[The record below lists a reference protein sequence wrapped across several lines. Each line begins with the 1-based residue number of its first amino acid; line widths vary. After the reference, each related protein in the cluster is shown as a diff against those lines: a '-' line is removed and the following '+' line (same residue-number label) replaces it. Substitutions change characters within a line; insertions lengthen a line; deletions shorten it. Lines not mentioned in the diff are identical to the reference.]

1 MRKFACVFS
10 LILLAQGVP
19 MIVGA
24 QEVGDPID
32 VVLQAGLMA
41 KDADGNFNA
50 VGIINRAELA
60 SILVKTFQLER
71 RNTAQKPDISVPDVE
86 QSFWGYNAIQ
96 TVLKTGTMS
105 GYRDGLFFPNQ
116 RVTRAEALAIFA
128 QAYGVFQLP
137 EESISEILAVYPDAG
152 EIPSWARKSVAT
164 ALYEKFVNIEEGTNR
179 INPLKPMSRWDMAY
193 ILSRYL
199 ERQTKPDSVPVRS
212 NSTPVPIDIP
222 VKPVSVPG
230 GGNSTPEPIDIPIPT
245 PEN

>member
-1 MRKFACVFS
+1 MRKFVCVFS
-10 LILLAQGVP
+10 LILLAQGMP
-19 MIVGA
+19 IMVGS

-41 KDADGNFNA
+41 KDANGNFNA
-50 VGIINRAELA
+50 EGIISRAELA
-60 SILVKTFQLER
+60 SILVRTFQLER
-71 RNTAQKPDISVPDVE
+71 RNTAQKPDIPVPDVE

-137 EESISEILAVYPDAG
+137 EESVSEILAAYPDAV
-152 EIPSWARKSVAT
+152 EIPTWARKSMAT
-164 ALYEKFVNIEEGTNR
+164 ALYEKFVNIEAGSNK
-179 INPLKPMSRWDMAY
+179 INPLKPMTRWDMAY

-199 ERQTKPDSVPVRS
+199 ERQTKPGSVPDGS
-212 NSTPVPIDIP
+212 NSTPAPIDIP
-222 VKPVSVPG
+222 IRPVSVPG
-230 GGNSTPEPIDIPIPT
+230 GNNPNSEPIDIPIP
-245 PEN
+245 PPGN